1 MVHCWWYDSVWP
13 YEGIYNS
20 QTFDRV
26 VSYISKAAKYGGNVW
41 LWSRSITKWNKTG
54 AAGGSGLFMASV
66 YVEIFQKHTFL
77 TYLAFTCS
85 HNKCE
90 AKKIISAK
98 HGEVWSKLNSSHE
111 KQTLIDPEVK

>member
-1 MVHCWWYDSVWP
+1 MHRWYYDDVWP
-13 YEGIYNS
+13 YGGINIL
-20 QTFDRV
+20 QTFDHV
-26 VSYISKAAKYGGNVW
+26 VYFQSSKVRWKR
-41 LWSRSITKWNKTG
+41 LIMIQSITKWNKTG

>member
-1 MVHCWWYDSVWP
+1 MILCDLMMEFIFRRLLTVW
-13 YEGIYNS
+13 
-20 QTFDRV
+20 
-26 VSYISKAAKYGGNVW
+26 YISKQRGMVETSDYDPEQ
-41 LWSRSITKWNKTG
+41 SITKWNKTG

-98 HGEVWSKLNSSHE
+98 HGEV
-111 KQTLIDPEVK
+111 